1 MWQWS
6 RETVQLVVAQDHVSF
21 FRRSAMNAV
30 GPVVPLSVPILA
42 SVEDAVASCF
52 ADEQKTKFAVD
63 IVVSD
68 AYTRFWIVV
77 PPKNVST
84 RRDLRLCMLLRF
96 EELFGDSP
104 DNWSLQADWHA
115 TRPFIASAIPLS
127 LVNAIRTGMSSRCL
141 SVERCVPHFVAE
153 WNKYYRSFHQGETWF
168 AVLSDSTFTAAL
180 IQNRQI
186 GFIRKVQHQIGEE
199 TSLNTVV
206 STLRCL
212 ALHHH
217 GSSPQ
222 TVILSGDVPE
232 AWHGTDI
239 AGFHFKRVQ
248 GVTVQVGSNESR
260 DADSRRDSK

>member
-6 RETVQLVVAQDHVSF
+6 REIVQLVVAQDHVSF

-30 GPVVPLSVPILA
+30 GPVVQLSVPILA

-115 TRPFIASAIPLS
+115 TRPFMASAIPLS

-141 SVERCVPHFVAE
+141 SVRRCVPHFV
-153 WNKYYRSFHQGETWF
+153 S
-168 AVLSDSTFTAAL
+168 S
-180 IQNRQI
+180 IQNSYYLSTVYREVLTSQRQVLTLF
-186 GFIRKVQHQIGEE
+186 GWGIGEHDRH
-199 TSLNTVV
+199 LLQRMRNTGIQQVAISV
-206 STLRCL
+206 LRNDQVYCNY
-212 ALHHH
+212 AY
-217 GSSPQ
+217 Q
-222 TVILSGDVPE
+222 TIRNDLGP
-232 AWHGTDI
+232 
-239 AGFHFKRVQ
+239 
-248 GVTVQVGSNESR
+248 VQVDFFDCESPGCWIHPIPEQG
-260 DADSRRDSK
+260 